1 MSMKKLAEQLHVL
14 ANGIT
19 QRIASGSRAN
29 RAQACTLLRNFP
41 SFWLGMHKDYDLP
54 VVRDEFEAEVGRED
68 LPNNKS

>member
-1 MSMKKLAEQLHVL
+1 MSMNKVAEQLHVL

-19 QRIASGSRAN
+19 QRIVPVSGAN

-41 SFWLGMHKDYDLP
+41 SSWLGMHKDYDLP
-54 VVRDEFEAEVGRED
+54 VVRDEFEAEVDREN

>member
-1 MSMKKLAEQLHVL
+1 MNKLAEQLHVP

-19 QRIASGSRAN
+19 QRVVSASRAN

-41 SFWLGMHKDYDLP
+41 NFWLGMHRDYDLQ
-54 VVRDEFEAEVGRED
+54 VVRDEFEAEVERED